1 MVIKVNW
8 WMNLVVSLGIPSSI
22 FFNAYKVITRKKNLK
37 RKEKEKEIKVLFI
50 NHMHAPLG
58 WSWTQTLMVF
68 LIFNY

>member
-1 MVIKVNW
+1 MVIQVNW

-37 RKEKEKEIKVLFI
+37 RKEKEIKVLFI